1 MSRLP
6 LLFALLTTVACGH
19 APASGGADARGGDAV
34 DLPEVASPADA
45 PTLAEAVKGQQ
56 LFLKYCALCH
66 GKNAEGYAADNAPS
80 LVSRTFR
87 ETASTPFLRTSI
99 ARGRPGTAMAAY
111 AQEVGGPLSAAEIDT
126 IIGYTRRVAP
136 PQPAPPT
143 VLLAEKPNVG
153 AVGRGQNVYMT
164 QCASCHGW
172 STQRGSAVH
181 LFNPQLLASVKDSF
195 LRYAIQKGRPGTK
208 MDPWVAKLT
217 DQQID
222 DAIAYLRSMATTV
235 PPSPPVPWHPQ
246 LPASATPTSAPMPGL
261 EAAPKLTGPIVINP
275 NGKPA
280 DLKMKDDRLVP
291 LQEVADALKN
301 KRRIVIVDAR
311 APSDFLRLH
320 ITGAVSVPY
329 YEPGELDKIPNDGT
343 WVIAYCACPHH
354 ASGVI
359 VDELRKRHF
368 KNTAVL
374 DEGIFAWQ
382 HAGHPVVEAPQQA
395 PTPAPPP
402 QPHPLPSVPVPPRTV
417 PPAQAFLPAAPARK

>member
-1 MSRLP
+1 MSRL
-6 LLFALLTTVACGH
+6 LLLLALLTPLACARAA
-19 APASGGADARGGDAV
+19 APTGADAGAAVDDAV
-34 DLPEVASPADA
+34 SLPAPASPADA
-45 PTLAEAVKGQQ
+45 PTLAEAAKGQQ

-87 ETASTPFLRTSI
+87 ETASTEFLRTSI

-111 AQEVGGPLSAAEIDT
+111 AQEVGGPLAPADIDA

-136 PQPAPPT
+136 PQPQPPT
-143 VLLAEKPNVG
+143 VLLAEKPNAG
-153 AVGRGQNVYMT
+153 AVGRGQTVYMT

-172 STQRGSAVH
+172 TTQRGSAVH

-208 MDPWVAKLT
+208 MDPWTGKLT
-217 DQQID
+217 EQQID
-222 DAIAYLRSMATTV
+222 DAIAYLRSMATSV
-235 PPSPPVPWHPQ
+235 PPAPPVPWHAP
-246 LPASATPTSAPMPGL
+246 LPAVVTQTAQAAQMPGL
-261 EAAPKLTGPIVINP
+261 ESAPKLTGPIVINP

-359 VDELRKRHF
+359 VDELRKRKF

-382 HAGHPVVEAPQQA
+382 HAGHPVVEAAAQLA
-395 PTPAPPP
+395 TPAPPP
-402 QPHPLPSVPVPPRTV
+402 QPQPPHLPAPPTTPALPPR
-417 PPAQAFLPAAPARK
+417 K

>member
-1 MSRLP
+1 MDRLLLLLVLMTP
-6 LLFALLTTVACGH
+6 LACGRLSTPPR
-19 APASGGADARGGDAV
+19 ADADARDGDAIA
-34 DLPEVASPADA
+34 LPEAPSPADA
-45 PTLAEAVKGQQ
+45 PTLGEAAKGAQ
-56 LFLKYCALCH
+56 LFLKYCSLCH
-66 GKNAEGYAADNAPS
+66 GKFAEGYAADNAPS

-87 ETASTPFLRTSI
+87 ETASTEFLRTSI

-111 AQEVGGPLSAAEIDT
+111 AQEVGGPLSASDIDA

-136 PQPAPPT
+136 PQPAPPMVT
-143 VLLAEKPNVG
+143 LNETKANLG
-153 AVGRGQNVYMT
+153 AIGRGQNVYMT

-181 LFNPQLLASVKDSF
+181 LFNPQLLASASDGF

-208 MDPWVAKLT
+208 MDPWTGKLT
-217 DQQID
+217 EVQID
-222 DAIAYLRSMATTV
+222 DTIAYLRSMALTV
-235 PPSPPVPWHPQ
+235 PPSPPVPWHAP
-246 LPASATPTSAPMPGL
+246 LPANPSPTAAPMAGL
-261 EAAPKLTGPIVINP
+261 EAAPELTGPIVINP
-275 NGKPA
+275 NGKQA
-280 DLKMKDDRLVP
+280 DLKMKDDRIVP
-291 LQEVADALKN
+291 LEEVANAFKN
-301 KRRIVIVDAR
+301 KRRIVVVDAR
-311 APSDFLRLH
+311 APSDYLRLH

-329 YEPGELDKIPNDGT
+329 YDPKELDKIPNDGT

-382 HAGHPVVEAPQQA
+382 HAGHPVVEAPQQQ

-402 QPHPLPSVPVPPRTV
+402 APPRQIVPPV
-417 PPAQAFLPAAPARK
+417 QVLLPPQ